1 MKKNIV
7 TITAIF
13 ALIVSTSLQSCKKKV
28 VTNEEE
34 IITTVK
40 LTATDALG
48 NVKTATFADPDG
60 DGGGNPTK
68 FDSLILDKN
77 KVYQTTIS
85 VLNESVNPVQD
96 ITTEIVKEAN
106 DHQFYITT
114 TSAGTTIT
122 TIDLDGNGLPLG
134 TKFSITTTTISDGR
148 LQVVLK
154 HKPGTKKAGDAV
166 SVGDTDIEL
175 PNGGFYISVK

>member
-1 MKKNIV
+1 MKKNIIS
-7 TITAIF
+7 TTALL
-13 ALIVSTSLQSCKKKV
+13 ALLASTTLYSCKKDPA
-28 VTNEEE
+28 NEEE

-134 TKFSITTTTISDGR
+134 PKFSITTTTVSDGR

>member
-1 MKKNIV
+1 MKKNIIS
-7 TITAIF
+7 TTALL
-13 ALIVSTSLQSCKKKV
+13 ALLASTTLHSCKKDPA
-28 VTNEEE
+28 NEEE

-68 FDSLILDKN
+68 FDSLFLDKN

-85 VLNESVNPVQD
+85 VLNQSAIIGVDLTP
-96 ITTEIVKEAN
+96 EIVKEAN

-114 TSAGTTIT
+114 TSAGTTIAT
-122 TIDLDGNGLPLG
+122 TDVDGNGLPLG
-134 TKFSITTTTISDGR
+134 TKFSITTTTVSDGR

-154 HKPGTKKAGDAV
+154 HKPGIKKAGDAV